1 MKRAVTLALAGTVAL
16 VGVVAGSYGS
26 AGAQRL
32 PTPVVEVYKTPTCG
46 CCALWVDHLKANGF
60 EVRTT
65 DLPDVVPLKVKHGV
79 PDNMY
84 SCHTG
89 VVDGYAIEGHVPAA
103 EIHRLLQERPP
114 VGGLA
119 VPGMPIGS
127 PGMEV
132 GNQVQ
137 PYDVLAFEKQGGGS
151 RVFASYPRR

>member
-1 MKRAVTLALAGTVAL
+1 MTRAVTLTLVGAVALTTVAMTSY
-16 VGVVAGSYGS
+16 GVVR
-26 AGAQRL
+26 AQRT
-32 PTPVVEVYKTPTCG
+32 PTPVIEVYKTPTCG
-46 CCALWVDHLKANGF
+46 CCSLWVDHLRANGF

-65 DLPDVVPLKVKHGV
+65 DLPDVVPVKVKHGV
-79 PDNMY
+79 PDGMY

-103 EIHRLLQERPP
+103 EIQRLLKERPS
-114 VGGLA
+114 VAGLA

-132 GNQVQ
+132 GTQVQ
-137 PYDVLAFEKQGGGS
+137 PYDVMAFDKQGGC

>member
-1 MKRAVTLALAGTVAL
+1 MTRAVTLAVAGAVAL
-16 VGVVAGSYGS
+16 TAVLATSYGV
-26 AGAQRL
+26 ARAQRM
-32 PTPVVEVYKTPTCG
+32 PTPVIEVYKTPTCG
-46 CCALWVDHLKANGF
+46 CCALWVDHLKENGF

-103 EIHRLLQERPP
+103 EIARLLKERPG

-137 PYDVLAFEKQGGGS
+137 PYDVIAFERGGGG
-151 RVFASYPRR
+151 RVFASYPKR